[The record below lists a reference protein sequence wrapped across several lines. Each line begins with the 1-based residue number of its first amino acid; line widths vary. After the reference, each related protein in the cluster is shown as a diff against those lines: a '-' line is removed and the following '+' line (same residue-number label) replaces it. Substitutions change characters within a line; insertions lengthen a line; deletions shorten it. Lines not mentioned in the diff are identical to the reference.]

1 MDLFDSVMNNKREPL
16 AFKMRPRTLEEIVGQ
31 DHILGEGKLLRR
43 AIAADRLG
51 SIILYGPPGCGKT
64 SIAEIIASSTNSE
77 FVRLNAV
84 TAGVADIRRVVEQ
97 ARDTL
102 KMYDKGTILFVD
114 EIHRFNRS
122 QQDALLPHVE
132 NGTITLIGATT
143 ENPFF
148 EVNAPL
154 LSRSRILTLKLIE
167 KEDIKKVLLR
177 AASDIDRGLGKMNV
191 KIDDDALDHLADFA
205 NGDARAAL
213 NALELAAF
221 TTRPN
226 EAGDVRINLKTAED
240 SIQRRALKYSDGGDT
255 HYDVTSAFIKSMRGS
270 DPNAAL
276 HYLARMIESGED
288 PKFIARRLVVHAS
301 EDVGMADPMAMLVA
315 MAAAS
320 AVDRVGLP
328 EARIPLAEATI
339 YIATAPKSNAAYVA
353 IEAALKD
360 VRENMTPN
368 VPSYLRDASYKGAA
382 RLGNGIG
389 YKYPHDYPGSYIEQ
403 QYMPEEF
410 SGRVYYEWDGVKR
423 EREDTNKS
431 SKSK

>member
-1 MDLFDSVMNNKREPL
+1 MDLFDSVTDNRREPL

-64 SIAEIIASSTNSE
+64 SIAEIIALSTNSE
-77 FVRLNAV
+77 FMRLNAV

-154 LSRSRILTLKLIE
+154 LSRSRIFTLKLIE
-167 KEDIKKVLLR
+167 KEDIKKVILR
-177 AASDIDRGLGKMNV
+177 AALDVDRGLGKMNV
-191 KIDDDALDHLADFA
+191 KIDDDALEHLADFA

-213 NALELAAF
+213 NALEL
-221 TTRPN
+221 
-226 EAGDVRINLKTAED
+226 E
-240 SIQRRALKYSDGGDT
+240 
-255 HYDVTSAFIKSMRGS
+255 
-270 DPNAAL
+270 
-276 HYLARMIESGED
+276 
-288 PKFIARRLVVHAS
+288 
-301 EDVGMADPMAMLVA
+301 
-315 MAAAS
+315 
-320 AVDRVGLP
+320 
-328 EARIPLAEATI
+328 
-339 YIATAPKSNAAYVA
+339 
-353 IEAALKD
+353 
-360 VRENMTPN
+360 
-368 VPSYLRDASYKGAA
+368 
-382 RLGNGIG
+382 GI
-389 YKYPHDYPGSYIEQ
+389 
-403 QYMPEEF
+403 
-410 SGRVYYEWDGVKR
+410 
-423 EREDTNKS
+423 
-431 SKSK
+431 

>member
-1 MDLFDSVMNNKREPL
+1 MDLFDSATDNKREPL

-64 SIAEIIASSTNSE
+64 SIAEIIALSTNSE

-84 TAGVADIRRVVEQ
+84 TSGVADIRKVVEQ
-97 ARDTL
+97 ARDIL

-154 LSRSRILTLKLIE
+154 LSRSRIFTLKLIG
-167 KEDIKKVLLR
+167 KEDIKKVILR
-177 AASDIDRGLGKMNV
+177 AASDVDRGLGKMNV
-191 KIDDDALDHLADFA
+191 KIDDDALEHLADFA

-226 EAGDVRINLKTAED
+226 EVGDVRIDLKTAED
-240 SIQRRALKYSDGGDT
+240 SIQKRALKYSDGGDT

-339 YIATAPKSNAAYVA
+339 YIATAPKSNAAYAA

-368 VPSYLRDASYKGAA
+368 VPSHLREASYKGAA

-389 YKYPHDYPGSYIEQ
+389 YKYPHDYPGNYVEQ

-410 SGRVYYEWDGVKR
+410 SGKVYYEWDGMKN
-423 EREDTNKS
+423 EMKDTDGEHKE
-431 SKSK
+431 K